1 MDEKILIK
9 KDGYLNI
16 QKNESDGRVSIN
28 ITVEPVC
35 HNEQKFKPGDKV
47 RIKDG
52 ISSKTHFFV
61 EPSFT
66 NRMNEFI
73 GRKLTVNGYVPGYG
87 YVNISESVYNFHED
101 WLELYK
107 EEKQK
112 KFKPGDKVRIKN
124 GISSKTH
131 KEKDPGFLE
140 DMDIFIGETLI
151 VKGYDYDYDVIVND
165 GRYVF
170 NEDWLELVDELKV
183 GDWVIAWNC
192 PGQGTLGILD
202 IIEEVGTPYYVSDK
216 WYMNAVKWD
225 DVYEQLEKVRRGEL

>member
-16 QKNESDGRVSIN
+16 QKSESDVRVSVN

-35 HNEQKFKPGDKV
+35 YNEQKFKPGDKV

-73 GRKLTVNGYVPGYG
+73 GRKLTVNGYVPGYR

-101 WLELYK
+101 WLE
-107 EEKQK
+107 
-112 KFKPGDKVRIKN
+112 PA
-124 GISSKTH
+124 
-131 KEKDPGFLE
+131 
-140 DMDIFIGETLI
+140 
-151 VKGYDYDYDVIVND
+151 
-165 GRYVF
+165 
-170 NEDWLELVDELKV
+170 DELKV
-183 GDWVIAWNC
+183 GDWVIAWDTVDNIVISR
-192 PGQGTLGILD
+192 LILTSKQD
-202 IIEEVGTPYYVSDK
+202 NDPRPYYVCDK
-216 WYMNAVKWD
+216 WFKHAVKWD
-225 DVYEQLEKVRRGEL
+225 KTFEHIEKIRKENEARRS